1 MLTAGLVL
9 VFIPAVLMASAYAG
23 YPLLL
28 YLWPKPKRATPE
40 PRSDWPLLTICVPV
54 HNEERVVAET
64 LDQLLSSD
72 YPADRRRVLV
82 ISDASTDQTDAVV
95 ESYRDRGVTLVRL
108 PRRGGK
114 TAAEN
119 EAGRNLVGDIV
130 VNMDASVKT
139 PPGALK
145 ALVRAFDDPSVGVAS
160 GRDISVG
167 DRAREANVDESHYV
181 GYEMWVRRLE
191 TECGT
196 IVGASGCFYAI
207 RRDLFDSIFP
217 EALSRDFASPLIAR
231 EMGYRSVSVEDA
243 ICYIGRTRSLRAEYR
258 RKVRTMTRGLETL
271 WFKRRLLN
279 PFRYG
284 RFAIFLI
291 GHKLLR
297 WLVFPSLL
305 LAFVGLI
312 MLALSSPWGVL
323 LGGVV
328 LAGVVVGWL
337 GYAWPQGRSAPRL
350 LMLAGFAVSTNA
362 AGLEAWLR
370 ALRGELNPIW
380 EPTRRPGQSRSEERV
395 PNERQSR

>member
-1 MLTAGLVL
+1 MSTVGLVL
-9 VFIPAVLMASAYAG
+9 VLFPALLMILAYAG

-28 YLWPKPKRATPE
+28 YLCPKSKGPVPE
-40 PRSDWPLLTICVPV
+40 PGSDWPVLTICVPV
-54 HNEERVVAET
+54 YNEERVVAET

-95 ESYRDRGVTLVRL
+95 EAYRDRGVSLVRL
-108 PRRGGK
+108 PRRSGK

-119 EAGRNLVGDIV
+119 EAGRHLVGDIV
-130 VNMDASVKT
+130 VNVDASVKML
-139 PPGALK
+139 PGALK

-167 DRAREANVDESHYV
+167 DNARELNLDESNYV

-191 TECGT
+191 TERGT

-217 EALSRDFASPLIAR
+217 EALSRDFASALIAR
-231 EMGYRSVSVEDA
+231 EKGYRSVSVEDA
-243 ICYIGRTRSLRAEYR
+243 ICYVGRTRSLRAEYR

-284 RFAIFLI
+284 RFAVFLI

-297 WLVFPSLL
+297 WLVFPALL
-305 LAFVGLI
+305 LGLVGNVL
-312 MLALSSPWGVL
+312 LAVVSPWGAFL
-323 LGGVV
+323 
-328 LAGVVVGWL
+328 GVVVIVGL
-337 GYAWPQGRSAPRL
+337 AVGGVGYAWPQGRRAPRF
-350 LMLAGFAVSTNA
+350 LMLAGFAVSANV
-362 AGLEAWLR
+362 AGLEAWIR
-370 ALRGELNPIW
+370 ALRGELNPVW
-380 EPTRRPGQSRSEERV
+380 EPTRRPGQSSLEG
-395 PNERQSR
+395 PGPGAPPAP